1 MTDTRKGKVLTS
13 DEYKEEAKKALAAL
27 HDICVR
33 NDIRYFAAYG
43 TMLGAVR
50 HKGFIPWD
58 DDIDIC
64 MTRDDYEKLCEVMA
78 KETSDYYILS
88 EDTSKYYYFYFSRFC
103 SRTATLKLKGII
115 DFEGLG
121 PFVDIFILDKTSE
134 NPAER
139 AAHNRE
145 VLALNQKIK
154 YAVPIRYYHS
164 LKPKRRIKMI
174 LNLPKRIDAGL
185 IHGFDRIKKQ
195 RRETILRYRNSDSK
209 LYTTSYDPI
218 QEKCLYYQNEIDDLI
233 LVPFEDLEVYIPAA
247 YDTLLT
253 RRYGDYMQL
262 PPEDQRI
269 THHHFVPIWN

>member
-78 KETSDYYILS
+78 KETGDYYILS

-174 LNLPKRIDAGL
+174 LNLPKRIDAWL

>member
-1 MTDTRKGKVLTS
+1 MTDTRKGKELTS
-13 DEYKEEAKKALAAL
+13 DEYKEEAKKVLAAI

-33 NDIRYFAAYG
+33 NQIRYFIAYG

-64 MTRDDYEKLCEVMA
+64 MTRDEYEKFCEVLP
-78 KETSDYYILS
+78 KETNDYYVLS
-88 EDTSKYYYFYFSRFC
+88 EDTSKYYYFYFSRVC
-103 SRTATLKLKGII
+103 SRSATCKLKGII

-134 NPAER
+134 DPAER
-139 AAHNRE
+139 AAHNME
-145 VLALNQKIK
+145 VYALNQKIK
-154 YAVPIRYYHS
+154 YAIPIRYYHS

-174 LNLPKRIDAGL
+174 LNLPKRINAGL
-185 IHGFDRIKKQ
+185 LCGFEQIKKQ
-195 RRETILRYRNSDSK
+195 RKETILRYRNSDSK

-247 YDTLLT
+247 YDILLT

-262 PPEDQRI
+262 PPVEQRI
-269 THHHFVPIWN
+269 THHHFVPYWN

>member
-1 MTDTRKGKVLTS
+1 MTDTRKGRVLTS
-13 DEYKEEAKKALAAL
+13 DEYKEEAKKVLAGL
-27 HDICVR
+27 HDICTR
-33 NDIRYFAAYG
+33 NNIRYFIAYG

-58 DDIDIC
+58 DDIDVC
-64 MTRDDYEKLCEVMA
+64 MTRDDYERLCDVMA
-78 KETSDYYILS
+78 KETDDYYILS
-88 EDTSKYYYFYFSRFC
+88 EDTSRYYYFYFSRFC
-103 SRTATLKLKGII
+103 SRSATLKLKGII

>member
-78 KETSDYYILS
+78 KETGDYYILS

-154 YAVPIRYYHS
+154 YA

>member
-78 KETSDYYILS
+78 KETGDYYILS

-103 SRTATLKLKGII
+103 SRTATLKLKEII

>member
-78 KETSDYYILS
+78 KETGDYYILS

-121 PFVDIFILDKTSE
+121 PFVDIFILDK
-134 NPAER
+134 P
-139 AAHNRE
+139 
-145 VLALNQKIK
+145 
-154 YAVPIRYYHS
+154 
-164 LKPKRRIKMI
+164 
-174 LNLPKRIDAGL
+174 L
-185 IHGFDRIKKQ
+185 I
-195 RRETILRYRNSDSK
+195 
-209 LYTTSYDPI
+209 
-218 QEKCLYYQNEIDDLI
+218 
-233 LVPFEDLEVYIPAA
+233 
-247 YDTLLT
+247 
-253 RRYGDYMQL
+253 
-262 PPEDQRI
+262 
-269 THHHFVPIWN
+269 

>member
-78 KETSDYYILS
+78 KETGDYYILS

-195 RRETILRYRNSDSK
+195 RRDTILRYRNSDSK

>member
-78 KETSDYYILS
+78 KETGDYYILS